1 MPQQTVE
8 EVIHDLKAEI
18 AANQNRLA
26 QADQVIQGLNGRIAA
41 LETTPAPQQAAAA
54 APPPRKWMP
63 VPKFGNRPE
72 DDWLTYRQQFEHITS
87 LNQMTQNEIKL
98 ALAGSITGSAAATI
112 SDILVNDPTKDGAGL
127 LDAYEARFLPASA
140 SELAKVTFE
149 AATQL
154 PKETALNFHGRV
166 RNLYN
171 RAYTRDRNEEHMTRR
186 FILGLR
192 SKEVR
197 EMVMRA
203 RPQNYEA
210 ALYAAQ
216 NENAVRHVTTLT
228 QLGARV
234 PQGGVAGG
242 DEPMEVNAVYGLKKP
257 GGMGHG
263 RPQGQR
269 TDRPGGARGGQD
281 RTFRNPAPAGAGAA
295 QPTQVRGN
303 CYFCKET
310 GHWKKH
316 CPLFGKALRM
326 AEKMD
331 QKTRKMVAALAL
343 GEDDEGEDLI
353 PDQAEE
359 EEENWDD
366 ESPFDTGDFD
376 GNF

>member
-1 MPQQTVE
+1 MPQRTVE
-8 EVIHDLKAEI
+8 EVITDLQAEVNTN
-18 AANQNRLA
+18 NQRLA
-26 QADQVIQGLNGRIAA
+26 TADNVIQQLTARLAT
-41 LETTPAPQQAAAA
+41 LEANPAPQQPAAAA
-54 APPPRKWMP
+54 AAAPPRKWMP
-63 VPKFGNRPE
+63 VPKFGNRQDE
-72 DDWLTYRQQFEHITS
+72 DWLTYRQQFEHITS
-87 LNQMTQNEIKL
+87 LNQMTENEIKL

-112 SDILVNDPTKDGAGL
+112 SDIQVNDPTKNGAGL

-149 AATQL
+149 AATQM
-154 PKETALNFHGRV
+154 PKETALSFHGRV

-186 FILGLR
+186 YILGLR

-228 QLGARV
+228 QIGARV
-234 PQGGVAGG
+234 PQGGITTG
-242 DEPMEVNAVYGLKKP
+242 DEPMEVNAVYGLRRP

-269 TDRPGGARGGQD
+269 MERPGGQKGGQD
-281 RTFRNPAPAGAGAA
+281 RTFRNPAPAGAGAG
-295 QPTQVRGN
+295 QPAQVRGN

-316 CPLFGKALRM
+316 CPLLGKAIRM
-326 AEKMD
+326 VEKMD
-331 QKTRKMVAALAL
+331 HKTKKMVAALAFV
-343 GEDDEGEDLI
+343 DDEEGEEQS
-353 PDQAEE
+353 PPEAEPEE
-359 EEENWDD
+359 EIWDD
-366 ESPFDTGDFD
+366 ESPFDTGD